1 VKLSRRGARP
11 AVPGWPLMI
20 SISVAGMLALSP
32 APTPQPPL
40 PNYCSQTATGSPTYR
55 PCPGD
60 VTGPLRGGDNH
71 RWPDGSD
78 E

>member
-1 VKLSRRGARP
+1 MKLVIARF
-11 AVPGWPLMI
+11 VLI
-20 SISVAGMLALSP
+20 LALLAVVF
-32 APTPQPPL
+32 APDADADPTKVPPQPPL

-60 VTGPLRGGDNH
+60 VTGPLRGGGNH

-78 E
+78 N